1 MMDRM
6 TELTERI
13 KARAAERKEAERC
26 RKYPLTLEGSGTTLT
41 GKTASGKA
49 VLFELC
55 FGFSDQSKYGAGTLK
70 VREGDEWVTIFS
82 KGYPSKALA
91 YMSNP

>member
-1 MMDRM
+1 MDRVM
-6 TELTERI
+6 ELAERI

-26 RKYPLTLEGSGTTLT
+26 RKFALTLEGSSGILT
-41 GKTASGKA
+41 GKTSSGKP

-55 FGFSDQSKYGAGTLK
+55 YGFSEQSKYGAGTLK
-70 VREGDEWVTIFS
+70 VREGDEWVTIFT

-91 YMSNP
+91 YMTGH